1 MSAVGFLAVVG
12 ISLLTLV
19 PGQIGGSETY
29 ARSLT
34 RALAQVG
41 TLDYCVLAPPLAAD
55 AGGGLPTEV
64 VEDYGAATSIPAR
77 AVAMGRAAL
86 RRRIAGFEAIHY
98 PLTVP
103 LPRAGAPTVVTL
115 HDVLHLDHPDLVPA
129 AERLVRKVTYD
140 HAARRAELV
149 IVPSAFVRDRVAE
162 QLRIDTARIRV
173 IHHGIDHERFTPADV
188 AREPFLLYPAR
199 PWPHK
204 NHARLFE
211 AFALIRRERPELE
224 LVLTGGGEH
233 RHLPDAVVSRG
244 LVSPDE
250 LVSLYRRAAALVF
263 PSRYEGFGAPPLE
276 AMACGCPVAV
286 SRAGS
291 LPEICG
297 DAARYFDP
305 DSPVSIAD
313 AVLAAAGMESPRD
326 RAAAFTWV
334 ESARSHERV
343 YRELARA

>member
-29 ARSLT
+29 ARNLT

-41 TLDYCVLAPPLAAD
+41 TLDYCVLAPPLASD

-77 AVAMGRAAL
+77 AVAMGRAAV
-86 RRRIAGFEAIHY
+86 RRRIAGFDAIHY

-149 IVPSAFVRDRVAE
+149 IVPSAFVRDRIAE

-173 IHHGIDHERFTPADV
+173 IHHGVDARFTRDDT

-204 NHARLFE
+204 NHRRLFE
-211 AFALIRRERPELE
+211 AFALLRRERPELE
-224 LVLTGGGEH
+224 LVLTGGGLDL
-233 RHLPDAVVSRG
+233 RGLPDGVVARG
-244 LVSPDE
+244 LVAADE
-250 LVSLYRRAAALVF
+250 LLSLYRRVGALVF
-263 PSRYEGFGAPPLE
+263 PSRYERFCSPPLE
-276 AMACGCPVAV
+276 AMA
-286 SRAGS
+286 
-291 LPEICG
+291 
-297 DAARYFDP
+297 
-305 DSPVSIAD
+305 
-313 AVLAAAGMESPRD
+313 
-326 RAAAFTWV
+326 
-334 ESARSHERV
+334 
-343 YRELARA
+343 